1 MPTKLENFSAHRKAL
16 VWFDFVVADLR
27 PLTKHPA
34 LARLVAQQIA
44 SADSIAANIEE
55 GYGRGSARNSPTFS
69 SSPGARRR
77 RSEDAS
83 SASTIGSP
91 PK

>member
-55 GYGRGSARNSPTFS
+55 GYGLGSARNSPTFS
-69 SSPGARRR
+69 SSPGAPRRR
-77 RSEDAS
+77 PGDAT
-83 SASTIGSP
+83 ST
-91 PK
+91 